1 DLDHFKD
8 VNDTLGHN
16 IGDEL
21 IRNVTMRLSN
31 TLRGGD
37 LVARLGGDEFAVLVP
52 AVPSAP
58 RVARMARR
66 LQESL
71 EEPFDIDGTEL
82 HANASIGIAFAEP
95 GADAEAVLRDADAAM
110 YRAKACGGGT
120 YVLFDEHL
128 RADCSQRM
136 ELENGLY
143 GALGRG
149 ELFLAYQPIVQ
160 TATGILTGVEALLRW
175 RRADGTILP
184 PDRFIPIAEETGLI
198 VPIGAWVVREA
209 CQQLRIWRAAHAGSP
224 PLSMAVN
231 VSSRQ
236 LLNAELVDA
245 VLAELDAIEPDR
257 LTLEITESASA
268 EISEVAV
275 RALERLDERG
285 VCIAIDDFGT
295 GQSSLARLRQLPV
308 RLIKIDRQ
316 FTANMTSSDS
326 DRSIVRATLAMAQAL
341 GLDTVA
347 EGVET
352 AEQAGLLVES
362 GCGLAQG
369 YLYDRPRPAEELAA
383 RLARRHLAMAPVPRR
398 RKLEG
403 TPARAPRPSARK
415 CATGGNAAES

>member
-1 DLDHFKD
+1 
-8 VNDTLGHN
+8 
-16 IGDEL
+16 
-21 IRNVTMRLSN
+21 
-31 TLRGGD
+31 
-37 LVARLGGDEFAVLVP
+37 
-52 AVPSAP
+52 
-58 RVARMARR
+58 
-66 LQESL
+66 
-71 EEPFDIDGTEL
+71 
-82 HANASIGIAFAEP
+82 
-95 GADAEAVLRDADAAM
+95 
-110 YRAKACGGGT
+110 
-120 YVLFDEHL
+120 
-128 RADCSQRM
+128 
-136 ELENGLY
+136 
-143 GALGRG
+143 
-149 ELFLAYQPIVQ
+149 
-160 TATGILTGVEALLRW
+160 
-175 RRADGTILP
+175 
-184 PDRFIPIAEETGLI
+184 
-198 VPIGAWVVREA
+198 
-209 CQQLRIWRAAHAGSP
+209 
-224 PLSMAVN
+224 
-231 VSSRQ
+231 
-236 LLNAELVDA
+236 
-245 VLAELDAIEPDR
+245 
-257 LTLEITESASA
+257 
-268 EISEVAV
+268 VAV

-403 TPARAPRPSARK
+403 TPARPPRPSARK